1 MTQFDINFHK
11 TRAIKFYGTDGYNY
25 YKIIAEKYMTD
36 NNIPIPSDG
45 IERMPSYWA
54 TINEL
59 ISYDSTKA

>member
-1 MTQFDINFHK
+1 MTLTDIATFR

-25 YKIIAEKYMTD
+25 YKTIAEKYMTD

-45 IERMPSYWA
+45 IERMPTYWA

-59 ISYDSTKA
+59 IRYDSTKI